1 MESATGKDSPDPETV
16 ENDQSNKDLP
26 AVFQCQHCN
35 VIISDSIAFIAA
47 HDDLKSITLN
57 SVNASVELSTKLI
70 TSTDGIDQG
79 STFSPLVCRGCKTVL
94 GKVYRTT
101 PRPLDDL
108 RDYFTID
115 VNKLSVYQV
124 GSTDS
129 SSLPESDTPF
139 QQFTNVKA
147 LKETTLKLQVLMCAM
162 HQRIQNIEQ
171 SLEIEDTNPSENPL
185 QSMSGILENNPGLLS
200 TKYPHQP
207 KEGLQSGSAKNLA
220 SRKNEGRNPALGP
233 GSERGQ
239 GLGKYLGKDVQ
250 RNGVFEK
257 ANGSQQTL
265 TDSDTSRASMDD
277 YSGSKRSKRSSSKTS
292 RAATKGQDSRVRG
305 TKRTKDYNEVSGSQG
320 DFQNELELLS
330 PIRKISGG
338 RLNKPL

>member
-1 MESATGKDSPDPETV
+1 MESVTGKYTLDPETV
-16 ENDQSNKDLP
+16 EHDQSNKDLP

-94 GKVYRTT
+94 GKVYKTT

-139 QQFTNVKA
+139 QQFTNLKT

-185 QSMSGILENNPGLLS
+185 QSMAGILENNPGLLS
-200 TKYPHQP
+200 SNPHQP

-220 SRKNEGRNPALGP
+220 SRKNEERNPAMGP

-239 GLGKYLGKDVQ
+239 GLGKDVQ
-250 RNGVFEK
+250 RSGVFEK

-265 TDSDTSRASMDD
+265 SDSETSRATVDD

-292 RAATKGQDSRVRG
+292 RAATKGQDNRVRG
-305 TKRTKDYNEVSGSQG
+305 TKRTKDYSGVSESQG